1 MEEPSVLDYL
11 KSILMPWKYP
21 RIEIP
26 PESPTQGDP
35 APILLAEA
43 VSVLA
48 ATPAAET
55 SPAEEISLE
64 KTLTYPFPWRSLLS
78 LLLALVGQAMLGPR
92 LEGEREWMLGV
103 AILII
108 SVGLSIWSALAGE
121 WTLAPLKE
129 KDLPAAP
136 QELNLINTL
145 IGGAGVFLALVAFWI
160 FGTLKFN
167 ILNVALLLLA
177 LDLIIQG
184 LKISEAAQPGW
195 FSRFLK
201 GVQPQHWAMA
211 KNASGL
217 AALAGIA
224 LVVFFR
230 FYHLNQVP
238 PEMNSDHAEKFL
250 DVLGILAG
258 QTSIFFA
265 RNGGREALQFYLVA
279 GLNKFFGF
287 PLTFLTLKLVTSV
300 IGFLAL
306 PFLYLLGKEIGGARV
321 GWLAFLFAGI
331 AYWPNVVSRFG
342 LRLPFYM
349 FFSAAML
356 FYLVRGIRT
365 DRRNDFI
372 TAGVMLGLSFYG
384 YSADRILPGLVIVA
398 ILLFLVHSQSKG
410 HRLSVVASLTALILI
425 SVVLFLPLLRYIL
438 AEPQGF
444 FFRTFSRMGSWEV
457 PISDPIPVIFIKNVG
472 RALAMFSWDNGEV
485 WPISIPHYPAL
496 SVVSGALF
504 YSGAGLVLIRYL
516 RQRHWLDLFLLL
528 SIPLLMLPSILSLA
542 FPSENPNLY
551 RTGGAIVP
559 VFLMIALALDSL
571 MKAVARSFNARG
583 GLVVA
588 WALALSLLAFNS
600 FQDYKLVFNTY
611 DEQYLMSS
619 WNSSEMGQVAHD
631 FISKYQIPI
640 SVWVVGF
647 PNWVDT
653 RLVANNAGFPGRDF
667 ELKPE
672 NISKTLSISGPKLF
686 IINPDDQDSQGT
698 LRQLYPEGE
707 LTLYKS
713 KVATKDFL
721 IFIVLPVEG

>member
-21 RIEIP
+21 RIEIQ
-26 PESPTQGDP
+26 PEPGAQSEPCAHPSNGGRSRRWTVAPSAEIFP
-35 APILLAEA
+35 AGAIP
-43 VSVLA
+43 V
-48 ATPAAET
+48 
-55 SPAEEISLE
+55 E

-78 LLLALVGQAMLGPR
+78 LSLALVGQAMLGPR
-92 LEGEREWMLGV
+92 AEREWMLGV

-108 SVGLSIWSALAGE
+108 SLGLLIWSALAGE
-121 WTLAPLKE
+121 WTLSPLKE
-129 KDLPAAP
+129 KVTPSAP
-136 QELNLINTL
+136 QELNLTNTL
-145 IGGAGVFLALVAFWI
+145 IGGAGVFLALVTFWI

-167 ILNVALLLLA
+167 ILNLALLLLS

-184 LKISEAAQPGW
+184 LKISDATQPSW

-201 GVQPQHWAMA
+201 GVQPQHWAIT
-211 KNASGL
+211 KNVSMVL
-217 AALAGIA
+217 ALAGIA

-265 RNGGREALQFYLVA
+265 RNGGREALEFYLVA
-279 GLNKFFGF
+279 GLNKLFGF

-306 PFLYLLGKEIGGARV
+306 PFLYLLGKEIGGPRV

-356 FYLVRGIRT
+356 YYLVRGIRA

-372 TAGVMLGLSFYG
+372 LAGVLLGLSFYG
-384 YSADRILPGLVIVA
+384 YSADRILPGLVIAA
-398 ILLFLVHSQSKG
+398 ILLFLIHSQSKG

-425 SVVLFLPLLRYIL
+425 SLVLFLPLLRYIL

-444 FFRTFSRMGSWEV
+444 FFRTFSRMGSWEI

-504 YSGAGLVLIRYL
+504 YLGAGLVLIRYL
-516 RQRHWLDLFLLL
+516 RHRHWLDLFLLI

-551 RTGGAIVP
+551 RTGGALCP
-559 VFLMIALALDSL
+559 CS
-571 MKAVARSFNARG
+571 
-583 GLVVA
+583 
-588 WALALSLLAFNS
+588 
-600 FQDYKLVFNTY
+600 
-611 DEQYLMSS
+611 
-619 WNSSEMGQVAHD
+619 
-631 FISKYQIPI
+631 
-640 SVWVVGF
+640 
-647 PNWVDT
+647 
-653 RLVANNAGFPGRDF
+653 
-667 ELKPE
+667 
-672 NISKTLSISGPKLF
+672 
-686 IINPDDQDSQGT
+686 
-698 LRQLYPEGE
+698 
-707 LTLYKS
+707 
-713 KVATKDFL
+713 
-721 IFIVLPVEG
+721 